1 MTLKLHTQT
10 TFSREIER
18 LVREKKMSYFDAV
31 CDYCREY
38 NIEPETVPKLLTQ
51 QIKLCIESE
60 ATELNLINRGQK
72 KPKILE

>member
-10 TFSREIER
+10 SFSREIER
-18 LVREKKMSYFDAV
+18 LVREKKVTYFDAV
-31 CDYCREY
+31 CDYCKEF

-51 QIKLCIESE
+51 QIKGLIETE
-60 ATELNLINRGQK
+60 ATELNMINRGQK

>member
-18 LVREKKMSYFDAV
+18 LVREKKISYFDAV
-31 CDYCREY
+31 CDYCKEY
-38 NIEPETVPKLLTQ
+38 NIEPETVPKLLTP
-51 QIKLCIESE
+51 QIKSYIELE
-60 ATELNLINRGQK
+60 ATDLNLINRGQR